1 MKKTNKFLQIFDI
14 KMFIYDLLKF
24 IAVPSVLIYNRLKR
38 VYVDKSIKKDLRK
51 KAYIVTCNHTSYMD
65 VLVISNTFW
74 TRRIR
79 YVATKELF
87 ESKVRNFCFKLFK
100 CIPIDKDN
108 VSMKTFKE
116 IKKTIDNGHLIGVF
130 PEGTIEREGEITQFK
145 SGVVLMAIMAKA
157 PIVPMYMEKRT
168 KWYKRQRV
176 VVGEMVNV
184 FDYIKSPIP
193 TMEEINSVAKMLFE
207 KEQELKNKLK

>member
-14 KMFIYDLLKF
+14 KMFLYDLLKF
-24 IAVPSVLIYNRLKR
+24 IAAPSVLIYNRLKR

-100 CIPIDKDN
+100 CIPIDKEN

-193 TMEEINSVAKMLFE
+193 TIDEINSVAKMLFE

>member
-14 KMFIYDLLKF
+14 KMFLYDLLKF
-24 IAVPSVLIYNRLKR
+24 IAAPSVLIYNRLKR

-100 CIPIDKDN
+100 CIPIDKEN

-130 PEGTIEREGEITQFK
+130 PEGTIEKEGEITQFK

-184 FDYIKSPIP
+184 FDYVKSPIP
-193 TMEEINSVAKMLFE
+193 TIDEINSVAKMLFE

>member
-14 KMFIYDLLKF
+14 KMFLYDLLKF
-24 IAVPSVLIYNRLKR
+24 IAAPSVLIYNRLKR

-100 CIPIDKDN
+100 CIPIDKEN

-130 PEGTIEREGEITQFK
+130 QEGTIEREGEITQFK

-184 FDYIKSPIP
+184 FDYVKSPIP
-193 TMEEINSVAKMLFE
+193 TIDEINSVAKMLFE

>member
-1 MKKTNKFLQIFDI
+1 MKKKNKFLQIFDI
-14 KMFIYDLLKF
+14 KMFLYDLLKL
-24 IAVPSVLIYNRLKR
+24 IAAPSVIIYNRLKR
-38 VYVDKSIKKDLRK
+38 VYVDKSVKKTLRK
-51 KAYIVTCNHTSYMD
+51 QSYIVTCNHTSYMD

-87 ESKVRNFCFKLFK
+87 ESKIRNFCFKLFR
-100 CIPIDKDN
+100 CIPIDKEN
-108 VSMKTFKE
+108 VSMATFKE
-116 IKKTIDNGHLIGVF
+116 IKKTIENGHLIGVF

-157 PIVPMYMEKRT
+157 PIVPMYMEKRK

-176 VVGEMVNV
+176 VVGEVINV
-184 FDYIKSPIP
+184 FDYIKGPIA
-193 TMEEINSVAKMLFE
+193 TMEEINGIAKMLFE
-207 KEQELKNKLK
+207 KEQELKNKLN

>member
-14 KMFIYDLLKF
+14 KMFLYDLLKL
-24 IAVPSVLIYNRLKR
+24 IAAPSVLIYNRLKR

-100 CIPIDKDN
+100 CIPIDKEN

-184 FDYIKSPIP
+184 FDYVKSPIP
-193 TMEEINSVAKMLFE
+193 TIDEINSVAKMLFE